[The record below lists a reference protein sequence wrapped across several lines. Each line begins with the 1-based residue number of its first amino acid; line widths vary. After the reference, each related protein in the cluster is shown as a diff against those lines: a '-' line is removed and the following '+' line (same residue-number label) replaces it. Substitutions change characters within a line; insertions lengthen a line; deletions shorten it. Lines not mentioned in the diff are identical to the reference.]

1 MIIMA
6 KPFLSRLY
14 PGFRKFTEEQLKRNK
29 RLVDI
34 GIALTAERNL
44 DRLFEKILEEAREL
58 TNADAGT
65 LYLVSDTEP
74 LLHFAIIQNDTLG
87 IYMGG
92 TGAKI
97 SWPPVRLKNDDDTPN
112 YANVSAYAALSGKVV
127 NIPDVYNAE
136 GFNFEGTRHYDVE
149 TGYRSKSMLVI
160 PMRNHESDIIG
171 VLQLLNARDTQTGEV
186 ITFSREFVELTK
198 SLASQAAV
206 ALSNRQLVT
215 GLENLLEAF
224 TKTIATAIDEKSPFT
239 GGHVRRVTELTMRIA
254 HKINEQTEGSFGQ
267 VYFSDD
273 DLNELRFSAWLH
285 DLGKITTPEYIID
298 KSTKLQ
304 TIYDRIDSLKTRIE
318 IAKRDSNNH
327 IYDCVQLEE
336 TAECGMS
343 ENNDLKLEAL
353 DADFQFLAEVN
364 SGLEY
369 LTDEDLERLKEISRK
384 KWKID
389 NEWRP
394 LLDEQE
400 LAYLSIRRGNLTHE
414 ERQIMNNHA
423 EVTYKLLS
431 QLPFPKKMQNIASHA
446 AAHHEKLDG
455 TGYPFGLHGKEISL
469 QSRIIAI
476 ADIFEALTAKDR
488 PYKKG
493 KTIAEARQIMAQMV
507 DDRHIDGD
515 VFALFIGGN
524 IDIDY
529 ARREMDLCPD
539 LSGLEP

>member
-1 MIIMA
+1 M
-6 KPFLSRLY
+6 KSLLSRLQ
-14 PGFRKFTEEQLKRNK
+14 PGLRKLTEKQLTRNK
-29 RLVDI
+29 RLVEI
-34 GIALTAERNL
+34 GIALTTEKNL

-65 LYLVSDTEP
+65 LYLVSDEEP
-74 LLHFAIIQNDTLG
+74 LLNFALIQNDTLG

-97 SWPPVRLKNDDDTPN
+97 SWPPVRLRNDDDTPN
-112 YANVSAYAALSGKVV
+112 YANVSAYAALSGEVV

-136 GFNFEGTRHYDVE
+136 GFNFEGTRHYDIE

-160 PMRNHESDIIG
+160 PMRNHENDIIG
-171 VLQLLNARDTQTGEV
+171 VLQLLNAKDPLKGEV
-186 ITFSREFVELTK
+186 ISFSEECVDLTK

-206 ALSNRQLVT
+206 ALSNRRLVT

-224 TKTIATAIDEKSPFT
+224 TRTIATAIDEKSPFT

-254 HKINEQTEGSFGQ
+254 HKINEQTEGPFAQLSF
-267 VYFSDD
+267 SED
-273 DLNELRFSAWLH
+273 DLNELRFAAWLH

-304 TIYDRIDSLKTRIE
+304 TIYDRIVALKTRFE
-318 IAKRDSNNH
+318 LAKRDSESNAPNW
-327 IYDCVQLEE
+327 VSSEE
-336 TAECGMS
+336 ITGYGAS
-343 ENNDLKLEAL
+343 ENCGLKMEVL
-353 DADFQFLAEVN
+353 DEDFQFIAEVN
-364 SGLEY
+364 AGLEY
-369 LTDEDLERLKEISRK
+369 LTDENLARLKNISRK
-384 KWKID
+384 KWKFD

-394 LLDEQE
+394 LLDEEE
-400 LAYLSIRRGNLTHE
+400 LAYLSVRRGNLTNE

-431 QLPFPKKMQNIASHA
+431 QLPFPKKMRNVAVHA

-455 TGYPFGLHGKEISL
+455 TGYPFGLRGSEISL

-488 PYKKG
+488 PYKKE
-493 KTIAEARQIMAQMV
+493 KSISEAREIMEQMV
-507 DDRHIDGD
+507 RDSHIDGD
-515 VFALFIGGN
+515 IFNLFVKEK
-524 IDIDY
+524 IDLEY
-529 ARREMDLCPD
+529 AKKELCSRHDLI
-539 LSGLEP
+539 GLES

>member
-1 MIIMA
+1 M
-6 KPFLSRLY
+6 KSLLSRLQ
-14 PGFRKFTEEQLKRNK
+14 PGLRKLTEKQLTRNK
-29 RLVDI
+29 RLVEI
-34 GIALTAERNL
+34 GIALTTEKNL

-65 LYLVSDTEP
+65 LYLVSDEEP
-74 LLHFAIIQNDTLG
+74 LLNFALIQNDTLG

-97 SWPPVRLKNDDDTPN
+97 SWPPVRLRNDDDTPN
-112 YANVSAYAALSGKVV
+112 YANVSAYAALSGEVV

-136 GFNFEGTRHYDVE
+136 GFNFEGTRHYDIE

-160 PMRNHESDIIG
+160 PMRNHENDIIG
-171 VLQLLNARDTQTGEV
+171 VLQLLNAKDPLKGEV
-186 ITFSREFVELTK
+186 ISFSEECVDLTK

-206 ALSNRQLVT
+206 ALSNRRLVT

-224 TKTIATAIDEKSPFT
+224 TRTIATAIDEKSPFT

-254 HKINEQTEGSFGQ
+254 HKINEQTEGPFAQLSF
-267 VYFSDD
+267 SED
-273 DLNELRFSAWLH
+273 DLNELRFAAWLH

-304 TIYDRIDSLKTRIE
+304 TIYDRIVALKTRFE
-318 IAKRDSNNH
+318 LAKRDSESNAPNW
-327 IYDCVQLEE
+327 VSSEE
-336 TAECGMS
+336 ITGYGAS
-343 ENNDLKLEAL
+343 ENCGLKMEVL
-353 DADFQFLAEVN
+353 DEDFQFIAEVN
-364 SGLEY
+364 AGLEY
-369 LTDEDLERLKEISRK
+369 LTDENLTRLKNISRK
-384 KWKID
+384 KWKFD

-394 LLDEQE
+394 LLDEEE
-400 LAYLSIRRGNLTHE
+400 LAYLSVRRGNLTNE

-431 QLPFPKKMQNIASHA
+431 QLPFPKKMRNVAVHA

-455 TGYPFGLHGKEISL
+455 TGYPFGLRGSEISL

-488 PYKKG
+488 PYKKE
-493 KTIAEARQIMAQMV
+493 KSISEAREIMEQMV
-507 DDRHIDGD
+507 RDSHIDGD
-515 VFALFIGGN
+515 IFNLFVKEK
-524 IDIDY
+524 IDLEY
-529 ARREMDLCPD
+529 AKKELCSRPD
-539 LSGLEP
+539 LIGLES

>member
-1 MIIMA
+1 M
-6 KPFLSRLY
+6 KSLLSRLQ
-14 PGFRKFTEEQLKRNK
+14 PGLRKLTEKQLTRNK
-29 RLVDI
+29 RLVEI
-34 GIALTAERNL
+34 GIALTTEKNL

-65 LYLVSDTEP
+65 LYLVSDEEP
-74 LLHFAIIQNDTLG
+74 LLNFALIQNDTLG

-97 SWPPVRLKNDDDTPN
+97 SWPPVRLRNDDDTPN
-112 YANVSAYAALSGKVV
+112 YANVSAYAALSGEVV

-136 GFNFEGTRHYDVE
+136 GFNFEGTRHYDIE

-160 PMRNHESDIIG
+160 PMRNHENDIIG
-171 VLQLLNARDTQTGEV
+171 VLQLLNAKDPLKGEV
-186 ITFSREFVELTK
+186 ISFSEECVDLTK

-206 ALSNRQLVT
+206 ALSNRRLVT

-224 TKTIATAIDEKSPFT
+224 TRTIATAIDEKSPFT

-254 HKINEQTEGSFGQ
+254 HKINEQTEGPFAQLSF
-267 VYFSDD
+267 SED
-273 DLNELRFSAWLH
+273 DLNELRFAAWLH

-304 TIYDRIDSLKTRIE
+304 TIYDRIVALKTRFE
-318 IAKRDSNNH
+318 LAKRDSESNAPNW
-327 IYDCVQLEE
+327 VSSEE
-336 TAECGMS
+336 ITGYGAS
-343 ENNDLKLEAL
+343 ENCGLKMEVL
-353 DADFQFLAEVN
+353 DEDFQFIAEVN
-364 SGLEY
+364 AGLEY
-369 LTDEDLERLKEISRK
+369 LTDENLARLKNISRK
-384 KWKID
+384 KWKFD

-394 LLDEQE
+394 LLDEEE
-400 LAYLSIRRGNLTHE
+400 LAYLSVRRGNLTNE

-431 QLPFPKKMQNIASHA
+431 QLPFPKKMRNVAVHA

-455 TGYPFGLHGKEISL
+455 TGYPFGLRGSEISL

-488 PYKKG
+488 PYKKE
-493 KTIAEARQIMAQMV
+493 KSISEAREIMEQMV
-507 DDRHIDGD
+507 RDSHIDGD
-515 VFALFIGGN
+515 IFNLFVKEK
-524 IDIDY
+524 IDLEY
-529 ARREMDLCPD
+529 AKKELCSRPD
-539 LSGLEP
+539 LIGLES

>member
-1 MIIMA
+1 M
-6 KPFLSRLY
+6 KSLLSRLQ
-14 PGFRKFTEEQLKRNK
+14 PGLRKLTEKQLTRNK
-29 RLVDI
+29 RLVEI
-34 GIALTAERNL
+34 GIALTTEKNL

-65 LYLVSDTEP
+65 LYLVSDEEP
-74 LLHFAIIQNDTLG
+74 LLNFALIQNDTLG

-97 SWPPVRLKNDDDTPN
+97 SWPPVRLRNDDDTPN
-112 YANVSAYAALSGKVV
+112 YANVSAYAALSGEVV

-136 GFNFEGTRHYDVE
+136 GFNFEGTRHYDIE

-160 PMRNHESDIIG
+160 PMRNHENDIIG
-171 VLQLLNARDTQTGEV
+171 VLQLLNAKDPLKGEV
-186 ITFSREFVELTK
+186 ISFSEECVDLTK

-206 ALSNRQLVT
+206 ALSNRRLVT

-224 TKTIATAIDEKSPFT
+224 TRTIATAIDEKSPFT

-254 HKINEQTEGSFGQ
+254 HKINEQTEGPFAQLSF
-267 VYFSDD
+267 SED
-273 DLNELRFSAWLH
+273 DLNELRFAAWLH

-304 TIYDRIDSLKTRIE
+304 TIYDRIVALKTRFE
-318 IAKRDSNNH
+318 LAKRDSESNAP
-327 IYDCVQLEE
+327 DWVSSEE
-336 TAECGMS
+336 ITGYGAS
-343 ENNDLKLEAL
+343 ENCGLKMEVL
-353 DADFQFLAEVN
+353 DEDFQFIAEVN
-364 SGLEY
+364 AGLEY
-369 LTDEDLERLKEISRK
+369 LTDENLARLKNISRK
-384 KWKID
+384 KWKFD

-394 LLDEQE
+394 LLDEEE
-400 LAYLSIRRGNLTHE
+400 LAYLSVRRGNLTNE

-431 QLPFPKKMQNIASHA
+431 QLPFPKKMRNVAVHA

-455 TGYPFGLHGKEISL
+455 TGYPFGLRGSEISL

-488 PYKKG
+488 PYKKE
-493 KTIAEARQIMAQMV
+493 KSISEAREIMEQMV
-507 DDRHIDGD
+507 RDSHIDGD
-515 VFALFIGGN
+515 IFNLFVKEK
-524 IDIDY
+524 IDLEY
-529 ARREMDLCPD
+529 AKKELCSRPD
-539 LSGLEP
+539 LIGLES